1 MSEIRKT
8 INDSNDKIV
17 NKVKN
22 LLALS
27 RNSNQ
32 DEENQSTLGEEHV
45 H

>member
-32 DEENQSTLGEEHV
+32 YEENQSTLGEEHV